1 MKKEEIRKEYF
12 KLRIKGHTNNQC
24 RKILLAQFNYNVTI
38 RTLRRWTNK
47 LNKTEWDLRD
57 KSKKPHIIHTKITS
71 KIEEKVVCLR
81 NKTGWGENKLTD
93 FIPNVSHTTI
103 NKILNKH
110 HLTNPGPNRKKR
122 IKYIRWQRKHPNSLW
137 QMDTSDQKIEG
148 KYCFAVI
155 DDCSRYCLG
164 LFALNRVSTNVIIQ
178 ILDTLFKIHGKPRE
192 ILTDNGSVFGLKS
205 KHSKFDR
212 ALNRRVVKHIR
223 AAIHSPTTTGKIE
236 RFFQTL
242 DKEFAFCNRDAELFR
257 MRYNHFRPHT
267 SLEKKCPADVYFDF
281 AKLF

>member
-71 KIEEKVVCLR
+71 KIEEKVVGLR

-242 DKEFAFCNRDAELFR
+242 DKEFAFCNKDIELFR

>member
-24 RKILLAQFNYNVTI
+24 RKILLAQFGYEVTI

-57 KSKKPHIIHTKITS
+57 NSKRPKTIHTKLTPEM
-71 KIEEKVVCLR
+71 EEKIIKIR
-81 NKTGWGENKLTD
+81 KQTGWGENKICD
-93 FIPNVSHTTI
+93 FIPNISHKI
-103 NKILNKH
+103 VNKILNKH
-110 HLTNPGPNRKKR
+110 KLTNPNPNRKKR
-122 IKYIRWQRKHPNSLW
+122 IKYVRFQREHPNSMW
-137 QMDTSDQKIEG
+137 QMDVSDQKIKD

-164 LFALNRVSTNVIIQ
+164 LFALNRVSTEIIIQ
-178 ILDTLFKIHGKPRE
+178 ILDTLFKTHGKPRE
-192 ILTDNGSVFGLKS
+192 ILTDNGNVFGLRS

-212 ALNRRVVKHIR
+212 ALNRRGIKHIR
-223 AAIHSPTTTGKIE
+223 TAIHSPTTTGKIE

-242 DKEFAFCNRDAELFR
+242 DKEFTFCNKDAELFR
-257 MRYNHFRPHT
+257 M
-267 SLEKKCPADVYFDF
+267 S
-281 AKLF
+281 

>member
-71 KIEEKVVCLR
+71 KIEEKVVGLR

-267 SLEKKCPADVYFDF
+267 SLENKTPAEVYFDF
-281 AKLF
+281 SKLL